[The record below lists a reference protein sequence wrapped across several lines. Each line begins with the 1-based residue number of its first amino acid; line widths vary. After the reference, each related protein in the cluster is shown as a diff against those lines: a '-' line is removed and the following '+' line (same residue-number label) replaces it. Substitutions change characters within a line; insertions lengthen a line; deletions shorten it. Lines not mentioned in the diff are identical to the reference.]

1 MESPVQ
7 ILLKFV
13 EALKSLSNLM
23 RPISNKFILHV
34 RFWNGRI
41 YQTNEQTD
49 KQKCLCIEL
58 RYAQLMIRSQ
68 PLPEQA
74 RLENAGESS
83 LKLLYSDPDQLW
95 EAEVGLLGVNVVH
108 QLCDN
113 LRVGVWLEAVAE
125 VGQQLLN
132 ISVVCDD
139 SVVDHSEPVVVAGAV
154 RVAVQ
159 IWTHLSD
166 RKMQ

>member
-1 MESPVQ
+1 MFRFRFPEQ

-13 EALKSLSNLM
+13 EALESNEWET
-23 RPISNKFILHV
+23 I
-34 RFWNGRI
+34 
-41 YQTNEQTD
+41 EQTD

-58 RYAQLMIRSQ
+58 RYEQLMIRSQ

-83 LKLLYSDPDQLW
+83 LQLLYSDPDQLW

-108 QLCDN
+108 QLGDN
-113 LRVGVWLEAVAE
+113 LRVGVGLEAVAA
-125 VGQQLLN
+125 VGQQLLD
-132 ISVVCDD
+132 ISVVGDD
-139 SVVDHSEPVVVAGAV
+139 PVVDHSEPVVGAGPV
-154 RVAVQ
+154 RVAVH